1 MRRYT
6 AAPAIGK
13 RQLNRLS
20 SVSEQTLNSSFN
32 DPVLDELSQVEAAR
46 RGDVDAFNQLIER
59 YQRPAYS
66 LAYRTL
72 GEAEAA
78 ADATQEAFLS
88 AFRAVHDFRGQ
99 SFKAWLLRIVV
110 NACYDELR
118 RRQRRPAA
126 SLEAMAEQTEV
137 ELRSSDAIHGP
148 EATAARY
155 ETAEVIQQALQRLPP
170 DQRMVVVLCD
180 VQGMSYEE
188 AAVVLDVAMG
198 TVKSR
203 LSRARARLRDE
214 LVARGELPRTVE
226 RPSSEDLAA
235 R

>member
-1 MRRYT
+1 M
-6 AAPAIGK
+6 
-13 RQLNRLS
+13 
-20 SVSEQTLNSSFN
+20 NSSFN

>member
-1 MRRYT
+1 MT
-6 AAPAIGK
+6 
-13 RQLNRLS
+13 
-20 SVSEQTLNSSFN
+20 VNSSFN
-32 DPVLDELSQVEAAR
+32 DPVLDDLSQVEAAR